1 MKPMRKRYH
10 IVHDSEGRIL
20 AMMPVVAAEL
30 KDGIRMGWRPL
41 AGAGQFVAEVQLT
54 ATHARMN
61 LQELLDHFLVRLDAK
76 AGTVTLRRRTIR
88 T

>member
-20 AMMPVVAAEL
+20 AMMPVVATEL
-30 KDGIRMGWRPL
+30 KGGIQVGWRPV
-41 AGAGQFVAEVQLT
+41 AGADQFVAEVQLT

-61 LQELLDHFLVRLDAK
+61 PQELLDHCLVRLDAK
-76 AGTVTLRRRTIR
+76 AGTATLRRRPIR